1 MITDHANLGKPL
13 REDNAV
19 KLLQLVEASIPMTS
33 WLSILYVLPMY
44 LANVYFLFCSL
55 FCPHYNKQNSRLA
68 SVRRQSWH
76 LICCTQRAFWS
87 LLWIWVILP
96 SLVKVCYSANL
107 CDFLLSVLN
116 ISSLLMTT
124 SRLASVR
131 RQSWHLICCTHREF
145 WSFLWFWVITPS
157 PVIVCYSANLC
168 ACLFSVLN
176 ISSLLMTTSRLASVR
191 RQSWH
196 QICCIRREPIG
207 PLSRSWRASP
217 RNPDCPV
224 WLAGRWSS

>member
-1 MITDHANLGKPL
+1 MITDHAILGKPL
-13 REDNAV
+13 RENNAV
-19 KLLQLVEASIPMTS
+19 ELLQLVKASIPMTS

-55 FCPHYNKQNSRLA
+55 FCPPYNKQ
-68 SVRRQSWH
+68 
-76 LICCTQRAFWS
+76 
-87 LLWIWVILP
+87 
-96 SLVKVCYSANL
+96 
-107 CDFLLSVLN
+107 
-116 ISSLLMTT
+116 T

-176 ISSLLMTTSRLASVR
+176 ILSLLITTSRLASVR

-196 QICCIRREPIG
+196 QTCCTRREFWSLLWFWVILPSPVKVCYSANLCDFLFSVLNISSVLITTSRLASARRQSWRQICCTRRAF
-207 PLSRSWRASP
+207 W
-217 RNPDCPV
+217 
-224 WLAGRWSS
+224 